1 MITHSLYSII
11 FVILLFLITACK
23 KSNEAQPPTSIQP
36 ASAVITG
43 QAKSHPITA
52 SEILAAFRKDISVC
66 TSAMKILEND
76 RAFIDEFTPAINRES
91 KSLDVF
97 LRQSSFATT
106 EDVQYIL
113 ANLKYFF
120 IDLDNHGNMMAVAW
134 VGNTGIFCA
143 PSFLRLD
150 DIEALGESPEAWEVR
165 ANFLERELANL
176 IPTGSVASD
185 SEEQFKYFKE
195 DVEKTSRLY
204 SSTQR
209 PKFITWVKK
218 AITHIE
224 MDRNT
229 LTTEAGLTIE
239 EQNKIIDNKVGFLQG
254 FVGQPHTEPS
264 GVMHAK

>member
-1 MITHSLYSII
+1 MITHSLHSLI

-23 KSNEAQPPTSIQP
+23 KSNEIQPPTSIQP

-52 SEILAAFRKDISVC
+52 REILVAFRKDISVC
-66 TSAMKILEND
+66 ISAMKILEND
-76 RAFIDEFTPAINRES
+76 REFIDEFTPAINRES
-91 KSLDVF
+91 KSLDIF

-106 EDVQYIL
+106 EDVRYIL

-176 IPTGSVASD
+176 IPTGSVSGD

-195 DVEKTSRLY
+195 DVEKTSQVYPL
-204 SSTQR
+204 TQR
-209 PKFITWVKK
+209 PKFIAWVKK
-218 AITHIE
+218 AIAHIE
-224 MDRNT
+224 AERNT
-229 LTTEAGLTIE
+229 LTTDVGLTLE
-239 EQNKIIDNKVGFLQG
+239 EQNKIIDNKVVFLQG
-254 FVGQPHTEPS
+254 FVGQPHTAAS
-264 GVMHAK
+264 GIIQAK